1 MLFWLCTRF
10 VFFLNYPLHLTN
22 WSQRDFDVKLS
33 ELTADYAY
41 RQKLASNE
49 YHALS
54 TTLRDR
60 LINSVTSKKNR
71 LAKDNASL
79 ELGENSNALLLHPS
93 QFGVANPASP
103 GGLHGKR
110 TTRHRRDVDEL
121 PNFTESNKRK
131 RKAHDSDESPA
142 PTRQR
147 IDNGNSTPIW
157 FAEQNALK
165 AVQVDSALYSVEK
178 LFTEKEL
185 AMTYNAAAMAAHS
198 YMQRVKT
205 SDENDSPP
213 NGKSDSSSEND
224 KAITA
229 AGEGEADEADT
240 PPGGVSMERQ
250 FSHATR
256 STRGVNQY
264 LTGFGIDALGDIN
277 YPGTFDALVKQI
289 PKLPPIGLAYG
300 TKTYTSKD
308 PASAGFA
315 AGMNAEDA
323 NAEFELIRRA
333 RVYNEENGLGKNLER
348 DEGARNLLEVA
359 SDTKNRYSWV
369 KSDNKKLLEE
379 VISSVREEVTETKEV
394 PSPVGG
400 TAMSRQGTGDSMV
413 RTTSSRGR
421 GKGRNPA

>member
-1 MLFWLCTRF
+1 M
-10 VFFLNYPLHLTN
+10 
-22 WSQRDFDVKLS
+22 S

-103 GGLHGKR
+103 GGLIGKR
-110 TTRHRRDVDEL
+110 ATRYRRDADDI

-165 AVQVDSALYSVEK
+165 NVQVDSALYSVEK

-185 AMTYNAAAMAAHS
+185 AMTYNAAALAAHS
-198 YMQRVKT
+198 YMQRQKT
-205 SDENDSPP
+205 SEENDSPP
-213 NGKSDSSSEND
+213 NGKSDSSSENG

-229 AGEGEADEADT
+229 AAEAEPEDADS
-240 PPGGVSMERQ
+240 PPGGLSMERQ
-250 FSHATR
+250 YSHATR
-256 STRGVNQY
+256 STRGVNSY
-264 LTGFGIDALGDIN
+264 LSGFGIDALGDIN

-289 PKLPPIGLAYG
+289 PKLPPPGLVYG
-300 TKTYTSKD
+300 SKTYSNKD
-308 PASAGFA
+308 PTSAGFA

-333 RVYNEENGLGKNLER
+333 RIYNEENGYGKNLER
-348 DEGARNLLEVA
+348 DEGARSLLEVA
-359 SDTKNRYSWV
+359 SDTKKRYSWV
-369 KSDNKKLLEE
+369 KSDNKDLLKE
-379 VISSVREEVTETKEV
+379 VISSVREDANEGNELTLT
-394 PSPVGG
+394 PGG
-400 TAMSRQGTGDSMV
+400 EQMSRQNTGDSMIK
-413 RTTSSRGR
+413 TTSSRGR
-421 GKGRNPA
+421 NFKGRNPA